1 MAVVVRS
8 AKEDNAVCAGGAA
21 TEVKTTELTSQTTE
35 LTHTVVQRCIDAA
48 AEEPEQILQLDLRFL
63 KMMCALFAFSSPH
76 STK

>member
-35 LTHTVVQRCIDAA
+35 LTHTVFQRFIDAA
-48 AEEPEQILQLDLRFL
+48 VEEPEQILQLDLRF
-63 KMMCALFAFSSPH
+63 
-76 STK
+76 